1 MSDKPVIAAYA
12 NVYNVSGTPCVFEH
26 AGGCYFGL
34 AEMTDPRCI
43 PVSREFYDAFMAEF
57 AGKTVAYSGKSIAV
71 QTAASPALA
80 RTLEFAVI
88 EPEQPGPGALS
99 F

>member
-12 NVYNVSGTPCVFEH
+12 HVYNISGTPCVFEH
-26 AGGCYFGL
+26 EGVYYFGL
-34 AEMTDPRCI
+34 AEITDPRCI
-43 PVSREFYDAFMAEF
+43 SVSREFYDAFMAEF
-57 AGKTVAYSGKSIAV
+57 AGKTVVYGGKSIAV

-88 EPEQPGPGALS
+88 EPEQPGPGALA